1 MGRNQS
7 VFSKRL
13 REARIKAGLSQKKL
27 GLIAGIDE
35 FTSSPRINQYERGVH
50 SPDYT
55 TAERLAK
62 VLNVPVPYFYT
73 RDDQLAAMLLII
85 AKLSNEDKR
94 TLLASLRKRVG
105 EKPS

>member
-1 MGRNQS
+1 MGRNLS
-7 VFSKRL
+7 VFGTRL

-27 GLIAGIDE
+27 GVIAGIDE

-50 SPDYT
+50 NPDYT

-73 RDDQLAAMLLII
+73 RDDQLAAILLMIS
-85 AKLSNEDKR
+85 KLSEKGQN
-94 TLLASLRKRVG
+94 TLLASLRKRMGKVR
-105 EKPS
+105 